1 MRAGAAGIA
10 QAAGGIAGEHMM
22 SFVLDD
28 CGGCLMVLVVD
39 GVGCWR
45 AWRNVSMAEA
55 VAVTGRIARL
65 KLSF

>member
-1 MRAGAAGIA
+1 
-10 QAAGGIAGEHMM
+10 
-22 SFVLDD
+22 
-28 CGGCLMVLVVD
+28 MVLVVD